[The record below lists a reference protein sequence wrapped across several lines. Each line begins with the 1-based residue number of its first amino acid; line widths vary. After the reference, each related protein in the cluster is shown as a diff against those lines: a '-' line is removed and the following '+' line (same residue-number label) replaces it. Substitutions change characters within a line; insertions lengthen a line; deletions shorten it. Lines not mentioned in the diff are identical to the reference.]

1 MTASAD
7 RLALAETFVRIVE
20 AGTLSAAASQL
31 GTTQP
36 TISRRLRAL
45 EGTLGVPLLLRTT
58 HAMQLTPAGERYF
71 ARARDLLAEWNGFE
85 AELRGHDDVPQGT
98 LRVVAPHAFG
108 QEQLVAPVMD
118 YLARYPQTTVE
129 WQLDDR
135 PLRMVEEGIDCV
147 IRVGTPTSESLVARK
162 VGEVRRVV
170 VAAPSLVKK
179 PPTRPAHLEDLPW
192 LAIGTFYRNR
202 LRLETDGGRATT
214 LDIRPRFVTDS
225 LFALRNAALSGAGAA
240 AISAWI
246 VRADLERGALVR
258 LLPKWQAPP
267 LPIYI
272 AYPRARFY
280 PAKLRRFVEIL
291 RATLARVG
299 NVGEGASPV
308 ASSRR

>member
-1 MTASAD
+1 MTANGD

-20 AGTLSAAASQL
+20 AGSLSAAATQL

-45 EGTLGVPLLLRTT
+45 ESSLGVPLLLRTT

-71 ARARDLLAEWNGFE
+71 GRARDLLAEWNGFE

-108 QEQLVAPVMD
+108 QDQLVAPVME
-118 YLARYPQTTVE
+118 YLVE

-147 IRVGTPTSESLVARK
+147 IRVGVPTAESLVTRK
-162 VGEVRRVV
+162 VGEVARVV
-170 VAAPSLVKK
+170 VASPSLVTKA
-179 PPTRPAHLEDLPW
+179 PTRPAHLEALPW

-202 LRLETDGGRATT
+202 LRLETEGGRATT
-214 LDIRPRFVTDS
+214 IDIRPRFVTDS
-225 LFALRNAALSGAGAA
+225 LFALRTAALSGAGAA
-240 AISAWI
+240 AVSAWI

-258 LLPKWQAPP
+258 LLPRWQAPA

-280 PAKLRRFVEIL
+280 PAKLRRFVDIM
-291 RATLARVG
+291 RASLAGVG
-299 NVGEGASPV
+299 SAPSVGARAV
-308 ASSRR
+308 ASSAR